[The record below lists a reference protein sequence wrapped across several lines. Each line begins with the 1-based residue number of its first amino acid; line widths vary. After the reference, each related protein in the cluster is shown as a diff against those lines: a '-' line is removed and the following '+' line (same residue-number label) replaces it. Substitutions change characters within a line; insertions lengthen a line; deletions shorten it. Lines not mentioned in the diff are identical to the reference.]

1 MNNSDNIQKTLSFL
15 QKCRRAH
22 VRFVAE
28 LPVSVV
34 RDESRVPA
42 RMRNLSAGGMLV
54 EIEGA
59 ATVGDRFG
67 CEVQLPGMEPVIL
80 PVEVR
85 WFVPRA
91 PRGTA
96 CGVKF
101 LNLPEKVFKAIVE
114 LSHDANLQG
123 K

>member
-1 MNNSDNIQKTLSFL
+1 MNSDNIEKTLSFL
-15 QKCRRAH
+15 QKCRRAY

-28 LPVSVV
+28 LPVSVI
-34 RDESRVPA
+34 RESQAIPA

-54 EIEGA
+54 EIEGM
-59 ATVGDRFG
+59 ATVGDQFA
-67 CEVQLPGMEPVIL
+67 CEMQLPGMEPVVI

-91 PRGTA
+91 PRGTT

-101 LNLPEKVFKAIVE
+101 LHLPEKVFKAIVE
-114 LSHDANLQG
+114 LSHDANLHTP
-123 K
+123 

>member
-1 MNNSDNIQKTLSFL
+1 MNTDNVQKTLSFL

-22 VRFVAE
+22 VRFVVD
-28 LPVSVV
+28 LPVDVV
-34 RDESRVPA
+34 REGEKSGG
-42 RMRNLSAGGMLV
+42 RMRNLSAGGMLM
-54 EIEGA
+54 EIEGEA
-59 ATVGDRFG
+59 SIGEKFECALH
-67 CEVQLPGMEPVIL
+67 LPGLDPLLV

-91 PRGTA
+91 PRGTS

-101 LNLPEKVFKAIVE
+101 LSLPEKAFKAIVE